1 MERTSL
7 QYVEFVRV
15 LSISQGLT
23 IVKDVPIKKVSFTE
37 YHITPLWFEIRDQ
50 VELFVCSVLQ
60 RDGCGEIQLL
70 SSATNMKV

>member
-50 VELFVCSVLQ
+50 VELCLFCVAKRWLW
-60 RDGCGEIQLL
+60 
-70 SSATNMKV
+70 